1 MPSDYIGTCYHPSNS
16 ERLLVGLRPAWA
28 TKQVSVSRQQ
38 QKKTFSGVLV
48 FHSKVLY
55 FHEHTKYINE
65 KKKLQE
71 MGKNAFFPNINLKT
85 LVKWK

>member
-65 KKKLQE
+65 KKKTSRDGE
-71 MGKNAFFPNINLKT
+71 KRIFPKY
-85 LVKWK
+85 